1 MLLLLCCQVQRHY
14 LVVMASCV
22 WVLCCFGFN
31 CCLAEAAQFIGMLLQ
46 HREGCPRKVFNCL
59 SPFCGGL
66 LGCCISHLL
75 LQEASWLPVEPLGV
89 AVVAAASWCGNRT
102 AAPSCNQLMH
112 CCHPHRIVV
121 MSCSCIPYA
130 AGTAVQQLHFMSCSC
145 NMLLALQVQQLCSTG
160 QGLHCRPILDRL
172 SNQGLH

>member
-1 MLLLLCCQVQRHY
+1 
-14 LVVMASCV
+14 
-22 WVLCCFGFN
+22 
-31 CCLAEAAQFIGMLLQ
+31 MLLQ

-75 LQEASWLPVEPLGV
+75 LQEARWLPVEPLGVAGV

-121 MSCSCIPYA
+121 MSCSRIPYA

-145 NMLLALQVQQLCSTG
+145 NMLLALQYSSCAVQGRGCTAGRFWIACQIRGSIDSQVYICYAYICRKTRSKCSG
-160 QGLHCRPILDRL
+160 QALA
-172 SNQGLH
+172 